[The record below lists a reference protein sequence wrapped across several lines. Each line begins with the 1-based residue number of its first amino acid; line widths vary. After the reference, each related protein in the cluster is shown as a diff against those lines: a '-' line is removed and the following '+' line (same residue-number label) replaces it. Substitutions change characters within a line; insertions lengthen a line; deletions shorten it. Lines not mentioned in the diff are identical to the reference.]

1 MADAG
6 ARGTSRVIEA
16 YGAGG
21 FRVDGEAFR
30 GSVIVLPDG
39 VVPWSVDDI
48 AAVTLESLE
57 PVIAAAGEVEI
68 LLIGSGARFGLV
80 APALRGALHAR
91 GLAADAM
98 DTGAACRTYN
108 VLRAEGRRVA
118 AALIAVG
125 EGRQA
130 RG

>member
-6 ARGTSRVIEA
+6 TRGTSRVIEA

-30 GSVIVLPDG
+30 GSVIVLPDR
-39 VVPWSVDDI
+39 VVPWAVDDI
-48 AAVTLESLE
+48 AAVTLESLQL
-57 PVIAAAGEVEI
+57 VIAAARDIEI
-68 LLIGSGARFGLV
+68 LLIGTGARFGLV
-80 APALRGALHAR
+80 APALRGALQAQ
-91 GLAADAM
+91 GIAADSM

-108 VLRAEGRRVA
+108 VVRAEGRRVA

-125 EGRQA
+125 
-130 RG
+130 

>member
-6 ARGTSRVIEA
+6 TRGTSRVIEA

-39 VVPWSVDDI
+39 VVPWAVDDI
-48 AAVTLESLE
+48 TGVTLENLQ
-57 PVIAAAGEVEI
+57 PVIAAARDIEI
-68 LLIGSGARFGLV
+68 LLIGTGARFGLV
-80 APALRGALHAR
+80 ASALRGALQAQ
-91 GLAADAM
+91 GIAADSM

-108 VLRAEGRRVA
+108 VVRAEGRRVA

-125 EGRQA
+125 
-130 RG
+130 

>member
-1 MADAG
+1 MADA
-6 ARGTSRVIEA
+6 ATRGTSRVIEA

-21 FRVDGEAFR
+21 FRVDGESFR

-39 VVPWSVDDI
+39 VVAWDASEI
-48 AAVTLESLE
+48 AAVTLDSLQ
-57 PVIAAAGEVEI
+57 PVVAAAREVEI
-68 LLIGSGARFGLV
+68 LLIGSGERFAL
-80 APALRGALHAR
+80 ATPALRGALQAQ
-91 GLAADAM
+91 GIAVDSM

-125 EGRQA
+125 TAPG
-130 RG
+130 

>member
-6 ARGTSRVIEA
+6 TRGTSRVIES

-21 FRVDGEAFR
+21 FRVDGESFR

-39 VVPWSVDDI
+39 VVAWDVREI
-48 AAVTLESLE
+48 AAVTVDSLQ
-57 PVIAAAGEVEI
+57 PVIAAAAEVEI
-68 LLIGSGARFGLV
+68 LLIGSGARFAMVPPSLRS
-80 APALRGALHAR
+80 ALQAR
-91 GLAADAM
+91 GIAVDSM

-108 VLRAEGRRVA
+108 VLRAESRRVA

-125 EGRQA
+125 
-130 RG
+130 

>member
-1 MADAG
+1 MAEAA

-21 FRVDGEAFR
+21 FRVDGESFR

-39 VVPWSVDDI
+39 VVPWAAADMG
-48 AAVTLESLE
+48 AVTLDSLQ
-57 PVIAAAGEVEI
+57 PVVAAARAVEI
-68 LLIGSGARFGLV
+68 LLIGSGARFALPT
-80 APALRGALHAR
+80 AALRGALQAQ
-91 GLAADAM
+91 GIAADAM

-125 EGRQA
+125 A
-130 RG
+130 PA